1 MWHHEES
8 HGGKERLCRTPS
20 ERQWRPQRADESILQ
35 VLQLLMERQSR
46 WSQDTSSCQELPS
59 ILLHIGGLEKCI
71 SMWLHILNPLGWSWE
86 FLAFYWAKYSEYFQF
101 KNVYHQMGRWVLSE
115 CETLSGI
122 FRMDWI
128 VSLFYERL
136 LEWDV
141 FNYFFHF
148 LRVYIVSFRSC
159 LTMFFNIFSAFFFK
173 ESRLIF
179 T

>member
-1 MWHHEES
+1 MTPW
-8 HGGKERLCRTPS
+8 GIPWWERETI
-20 ERQWRPQRADESILQ
+20 QNTFRASVKATKGWWIHIPGLSAPYGEAT
-35 VLQLLMERQSR
+35 R

-59 ILLHIGGLEKCI
+59 ILLHIGVVDKCI
-71 SMWLHILNPLGWSWE
+71 SMWIHILNPLGWSWE

-115 CETLSGI
+115 RETLSGI

-148 LRVYIVSFRSC
+148 LREYTVPFRSC
-159 LTMFFNIFSAFFFK
+159 LRVFLWSFFFCF
-173 ESRLIF
+173 LF
-179 T
+179 